1 MKKNFFI
8 LFLININLMNNPIVV
23 LMSVYNSVQFLRK
36 SLSSILSQNFR
47 DFKFIIINDGS
58 TNKTQKIVKNFSISD
73 KRIKLSSKKIPG

>member
-1 MKKNFFI
+1 
-8 LFLININLMNNPIVV
+8 MNNPIVV

>member
-1 MKKNFFI
+1 
-8 LFLININLMNNPIVV
+8 MNNPIVV

-47 DFKFIIINDGS
+47 NFKFIIINDGS

>member
-1 MKKNFFI
+1 
-8 LFLININLMNNPIVV
+8 MNNPIVV
-23 LMSVYNSVQFLRK
+23 LMSVYNIVQFLRK